1 LSYVDAHLHL
11 AHPAYADKIESIL
24 GDAAQHSV
32 TRLFSSAVD
41 YETSVQT
48 IALAKQFKETIIAA
62 IGLHPWTVISNPT
75 FDLAKFERLLDENI
89 EHVKAIGEIG
99 LDGKYT
105 QDKQERA
112 RQKEVFR
119 FFLRIAEREKLAVV
133 VHSRLAVDEVLD
145 ELSRFSLPKV
155 LLHWYDG
162 PVEKLKSFRDR
173 GYFISVGPALL
184 YSKRIGQIARNSDLS
199 ILLTET
205 DGPVEHYGTFKGK
218 VTMPSFVIDVVRELA
233 NLRSEDLQTVR
244 NIIWENFQ
252 RLVSEK
258 DSIDQI

>member
-11 AHPAYADKIESIL
+11 ADLAYVNKIGTIL
-24 GDAAQHSV
+24 EDAALHGV
-32 TRLFSSAVD
+32 THLLSSAVD
-41 YETSVQT
+41 YETSIRT
-48 IALAKQFKETIIAA
+48 IALAKKNEKTILAA
-62 IGLHPWTVISNPT
+62 IGLHPWTVMSNPT
-75 FDLAKFERLLDENI
+75 YDLANFERLLDENR

-105 QDKQERA
+105 QDKQERT
-112 RQKEVFR
+112 RQREAFR
-119 FFLRIAEREKLAVV
+119 FFLRIAERRKLPVV

-162 PVEKLKSFRDR
+162 PIENLKSFKDR
-173 GYFISVGPALL
+173 GHFISVGPALL